1 MNKKIIYFLACF
13 LGFMQLG
20 CISYQDVEFVSFDK
34 LSIKNISFTG
44 VDLGITVTI
53 ENPNNYKIKI
63 VDADIDLEIAGKPV
77 GKIIVPEKLVLDK
90 KSKKQQTFVVATGVS
105 KLSKSF
111 GPTLMALLGNKKIRI
126 KANGSFK
133 AKAFAVGKKFLVNFD
148 DEINMEGSLTD

>member
-1 MNKKIIYFLACF
+1 MQKKITHLVIL
-13 LGFMQLG
+13 LIGFIQLG
-20 CISYQDVEFVSFDK
+20 CVSYQDVTFVSFDK
-34 LSIKNISFTG
+34 LSVKNISFTG
-44 VDLGITVTI
+44 VDLAITVTI

-105 KLSKSF
+105 KLSKSI

-126 KANGSFK
+126 KADGTFK

-148 DEINMEGSLTD
+148 DEVNMEGSLTK